1 MKQKIVLIGP
11 TYPYRGG
18 NSLFMSYLYVSLKDH
33 FEVTF
38 INYSVL
44 YPSLLFP
51 GTTQYDKSEEHFEK
65 VPSLRLINSM
75 NPISWYKT
83 AQHINGLNPDLVVFD
98 WWQPYFGP
106 CHRGISM
113 LLKKELKPKILFI
126 TENVISHEA
135 RWIDQILTQI
145 GLKHAAKFLALSKQ
159 VEVQVR
165 PFAGDRRVFRSEL
178 PIFGH
183 YSKTENLDTDQVKK
197 DLGFETNDTIL
208 MFFGYVRKYKGLD
221 ILIDAFAE
229 LVPNHPQFK
238 LLIAGEFYDNPQ
250 PYLKQIEQL
259 GIQDKVKVVNQ
270 FIPNEQV
277 AQFFTTA
284 EVVVLPYR
292 SATQSGILNIAYGY
306 DKPVVI
312 TKVGGLHEF
321 VEDGHTGVFVL
332 EAEKSA
338 VAKGILRYFELA
350 KTIPFG
356 ENIRRKTAQNSFGK
370 IVDVFKDILADV
382 QTSP

>member
-1 MKQKIVLIGP
+1 MKKKIVLIGP

-18 NSLFMSYLYVSLKDH
+18 NSLFMSYLYVLLNEAFD
-33 FEVTF
+33 VTF
-38 INYSVL
+38 INYKVL

-51 GTTQYDKSEEHFEK
+51 GTTQYDESEEHFEK

-75 NPISWYKT
+75 NPITWYQT

-106 CHRGISM
+106 CHRGISA

-135 RWIDQILTQI
+135 RWVDKILTNI

-159 VEVQVR
+159 VEETIR
-165 PFAGDRRVFRSEL
+165 PIAGKRPVFRSEL

-183 YSKTENLDTDQVKK
+183 YTKDETLDLEKEK
-197 DLGFETNDTIL
+197 EALGFEKDDIVL
-208 MFFGYVRKYKGLD
+208 LFFGYVRKYKGLD
-221 ILIDAFAE
+221 ILIDAFAH
-229 LVPNHPQFK
+229 LADDYPRFK

-250 PYLKQIEQL
+250 PYLQQIKQL
-259 GIQDKVKVVNQ
+259 GIENKVKVVNQ

-277 AQFFTTA
+277 AQFFTLS

-306 DKPVVI
+306 QKPVVI
-312 TKVGGLHEF
+312 TQVGGLAEF
-321 VEDGHTGVFVL
+321 VTDGETGIFVP
-332 EAEKSA
+332 EATKEA
-338 VAKGILRYFELA
+338 VAKGILRYFDL
-350 KTIPFG
+350 KDKVPFS
-356 ENIRRKTAQNSFGK
+356 ENIRVKTQKNSFGK
-370 IVDVFKDILADV
+370 IVEVFEDILADG
-382 QTSP
+382 QG